1 MDFSGLGRDS
11 LDQAARSASSY
22 QQHTKQPMNEKPM
35 SPLSWEEFTRVE
47 IHTGT
52 IIEVAPNKKA
62 RVPAFVMKIDF
73 GELGIKTSSAQITK
87 NYRADEL
94 VGQQV
99 VAVTNFPPKRIAGI
113 KSEVLVLGA
122 VRKQDDIVL
131 LRPDLK
137 VKNGL
142 RIA

>member
-1 MDFSGLGRDS
+1 MNDETNPPLTWEDFS
-11 LDQAARSASSY
+11 
-22 QQHTKQPMNEKPM
+22 K
-35 SPLSWEEFTRVE
+35 VE

-52 IIEVAPNKKA
+52 IIEAAPNAKA
-62 RVPAFVMKIDF
+62 RVPAYVMKIDF

-87 NYRADEL
+87 NFGANEL

-122 VRKQDDIVL
+122 VCADDDIVL
-131 LRPDLK
+131 LQPTLK

>member
-1 MDFSGLGRDS
+1 MNDS
-11 LDQAARSASSY
+11 SNA
-22 QQHTKQPMNEKPM
+22 TI
-35 SPLSWEEFTRVE
+35 SWDEFTRVE

-52 IIEVAPNKKA
+52 IIDAAPNKKA
-62 RVPAFVMKIDF
+62 RVPAYVMRIDF
-73 GELGIKTSSAQITK
+73 GDLGIKTSSAQITK
-87 NYRADEL
+87 NYGVDEL

-99 VAVTNFPPKRIAGI
+99 VAVTNFAPKRIAGV

-122 VRKQDDIVL
+122 VGGDEDIVL
-131 LRPDLK
+131 LQPTHR